1 VLAKAFAMNWRSEKA
16 PKADRVE
23 PTSSCGITYKKI
35 ENLFP
40 NFDRTTSLQTISHYM
55 ITPVV

>member
-1 VLAKAFAMNWRSEKA
+1 VLAKAFAMNWRFEKA

-40 NFDRTTSLQTISHYM
+40 NFDRTTSL
-55 ITPVV
+55 